1 VRLARASSVP
11 VWASLVAVLACAC
24 VDADPPALR
33 TLVTVI
39 STQDGQAATEATQRL
54 CEYGRR
60 SLVVVEAALHTAT
73 PPGRK
78 RLLRAIRQLGD
89 ADAIPLVSHL
99 AQYDEDEGV
108 RAEAERTSLALAAR
122 STVVH

>member
-1 VRLARASSVP
+1 MARQPKVT
-11 VWASLVAVLACAC
+11 VVAVLLLGMGLLGAC

-39 STQDGQAATEATQRL
+39 STQDGQAATEASTRL

-60 SLVVVEAALHTAT
+60 ALVVVEAALHTAT

-89 ADAIPLVSHL
+89 RDALPLVSHL
-99 AQYDEDEGV
+99 ARYDEDEGV
-108 RAEAERTSLALAAR
+108 RKEAASTLTAL
-122 STVVH
+122 SPVVH